1 MGDPW
6 LVSDE
11 ELDAEGPALLG
22 GAQEAEQAALQ
33 DLERQALTDA
43 ADDHPGE
50 EQPPEAPAPAL
61 VSAMAASAGAPSRPC
76 RQRGVA
82 KKHLKK
88 AAPKPRGR
96 TLKRWGSSGGVP
108 AGVQVVS
115 RLAVW
120 GPKIKAK
127 IKRLGVRGLG
137 IGEDWVKSR
146 KAGYREAIVFWN
158 REDKSTRD
166 RIPVPDE

>member
-61 VSAMAASAGAPSRPC
+61 VSAMAASAGAPSRGG

-96 TLKRWGSSGGVP
+96 TLTDKE
-108 AGVQVVS
+108 
-115 RLAVW
+115 
-120 GPKIKAK
+120 AK